1 MKLKEIKL
9 KRFKRFTDT
18 TISGIPENVR
28 LVIIAGPNGC
38 GKSSFFEGLN
48 IWSKRYTGNL
58 NWDNTYFTKNP
69 ELGELGHTNAVQLAF
84 HVEPTE
90 PKKAI
95 YIRSAYRNDPEF
107 QIGSINRL
115 GSMLDENRL
124 GRMIEN
130 DAAVS
135 KNYQRLTSQA
145 FEDVF
150 ENESGT
156 TTIADFREKV
166 IGEIRAA
173 TSRLFPNLILNS
185 LGNPLTNGTFK
196 FDKGIAK
203 GFLYKNLSGGEKA
216 AFDLLLD
223 VIVKRREYDNTIF
236 CIDEP
241 EAHMNTRL
249 QGALLKELYDATG
262 PECQLWLATHSI
274 GMMRKARD
282 LSAQNP
288 GTVVF
293 LDFGNRDFDVPQTI
307 QPELPSRNF
316 WQRILDVAFD
326 DFAALVAPSEVVL
339 CEGSRLGSAGQAA
352 GIDAKIYDIIF
363 GDEFPD
369 TRFIPVGNSHDV
381 ENDKLALIEAMQ
393 TLVNGTKVRRLLDR
407 DDMSE
412 SEVAEKNASGIAV
425 LARRNIESYLFDD
438 DVIRALASAHGR
450 ADLADSMIAC
460 KHDEM
465 HKATTERGRPVD
477 DVKASAGPIM
487 NALKKELGLTQ
498 CGNTIKEFMRVTL
511 APLLNSSLP
520 VYAELRA
527 SVFPDLS

>member
-48 IWSKRYTGNL
+48 IWSKRHTGNL

-150 ENESGT
+150 ENESGS

-173 TSRLFPNLILNS
+173 TSRLFPNLVLNS

-249 QGALLKELYDATG
+249 QGALLKELYEATG

-316 WQRILDVAFD
+316 WQRVLDVAFD

-412 SEVAEKNASGIAV
+412 SEVAEKNALGIAV

-450 ADLADSMIAC
+450 ADLADSLIAC
-460 KHDEM
+460 KHNEM

-527 SVFPDLS
+527 SVFPGLS